1 MDVKS
6 NHRAAGTFIDIN
18 TLHIQGVNR
27 KDIAVGFPLRRRSAT
42 ITSFTKIC
50 TGLNHP
56 IRQRNQPGAESLW
69 EYAGISRQIYH
80 HPMPPAGAG
89 WRIRIVTGHDK
100 AFSPGGHIIP
110 CQVRGNIIPVISHA
124 VKDVAMRKLFAI
136 AHPIA
141 NSA

>member
-1 MDVKS
+1 MDIKS

-27 KDIAVGFPLRRRSAT
+27 KDIAVGFTLRRRSAA
-42 ITSFTKIC
+42 ITGFTKIC

-89 WRIRIVTGHDK
+89 WRIRIKAGHDK
-100 AFSPGGHIIP
+100 AFGSCGYVIP
-110 CQVRGNIIPVISHA
+110 RQVGGNIIPVIPHA
-124 VKDVAMRKLFAI
+124 VKDVAMPKLIAI
-136 AHPIA
+136 AQIVTD
-141 NSA
+141 